1 MSPVTFSRHAA
12 IAVITIDNPPVNALG
27 AAVREGLVAAIAEAN
42 ADGTVEAIVIAA
54 AGKAFIAGADI
65 SEFGKPPVPPFLPDV
80 LDAIERSDKPVVAAI
95 QGVALGGGLEVAL
108 ACHARVGLPTAQLGM
123 PEIKLGLIPG
133 AGGTQ
138 RLPRLIGAA
147 KAFAMMLS
155 GDPVPAGRALEWGL
169 LDEVVS
175 SDLLATAIRVAEGLA
190 AEGRRPVTS
199 LAADRLTEADR
210 AAFETLAEDALRK
223 AGEAPN
229 VPALVEAVRNVFLL
243 PFAEALA
250 AERRLFLA
258 LVADPR
264 AQALRHVFFAEREV
278 ARVPGI
284 GPQVKPRPIA
294 GAAVIGAGT
303 MGGGIAMCFANAGIP
318 VTLIETAQAP
328 LDNGMNRIAAIYDIS
343 VQRGSLTPEARAAR
357 LALIKPAVGLAAAAG
372 ADIVIEAAFEE
383 MGVKQQIFGEL
394 DKVAKP
400 GAILASNTSYLD
412 IPTIAAA
419 TKRPQDVL
427 GMHFFSP
434 ANVMK
439 LLEVVRPQGVAEDA
453 VVTAVALGRKLGKVP
468 VVVGN
473 GFGFVGN
480 RMLEQRTRA
489 AERLLVAG
497 ALPYEVDQALV
508 DFGFKMGPFA
518 MADLAGNDI
527 GWRSR
532 KARGLKAAV
541 ADAICEAG
549 WFGQKT
555 GRGYYLYPQ
564 GARAGQRCRHAARLQ
579 PGGDPG
585 AAARPDG
592 QRGRPHPGR
601 GHRGA
606 AGRHRCR
613 LDQWLQLAGLARR
626 PDVLGRQRRARR
638 DRQAIAG
645 AGRRERRQGAGAG
658 TAAAAPRCRGQ
669 GLFQPGFRRLR
680 RPPARSGAT
689 FPERNVDAAA
699 PPPSAISAAD
709 MAGCGSPRALLS
721 KTLLRD

>member
-1 MSPVTFSRHAA
+1 MGLVSTTVLRDV
-12 IAVITIDNPPVNALG
+12 AVVTIDNPPVNALG
-27 AAVREGLVAAIAEAN
+27 AAVRQGLAAAVAQAN
-42 ADGTVEAIVIAA
+42 ADAGVTALVIAA
-54 AGKAFIAGADI
+54 EGKAFIAGADI
-65 SEFGKPPVPPFLPDV
+65 SEFGKPPVAPSLPDL
-80 LDAIERSDKPVVAAI
+80 LDAIAGSSKPVVAAI

-108 ACHARVGLPTAQLGM
+108 ACRARVALTAAKLGL

-147 KAFAMMLS
+147 KAFPMMLS
-155 GDPVPAGRALEWGL
+155 GEPVSAGQALEYGL

-175 SDLLATAIRVAEGLA
+175 ENVVAVASQLAETLA
-190 AEGRRPVTS
+190 ATGAGRT
-199 LAADRLTEADR
+199 AADRLTEADR
-210 AAFETLAEDALRK
+210 EAFEALAAEALKK
-223 AGEAPN
+223 AEGAPN
-229 VPALVEAVRNVFLL
+229 VPALVEAVRSVFSL
-243 PFAEALA
+243 PFAEGLA
-250 AERRLFLA
+250 VERRLFLE
-258 LVADPR
+258 LVADER
-264 AQALRHVFFAEREV
+264 SKALRHVFFAEREV
-278 ARVPGI
+278 AKLPGI
-284 GPQVKPRPIA
+284 GPEVKPREILS
-294 GAAVIGAGT
+294 AAVIGAGT

-343 VQRGSLTPEARAAR
+343 VQRGSLTPDAKARR
-357 LALIKPAVGLAAAAG
+357 MALIKPAVGLTAAAK

-383 MGVKQQIFGEL
+383 MGVKQSIFTGL

-419 TKRPQDVL
+419 TGRPQDVL

-439 LLEVVRPQGVAEDA
+439 LLEVVRTKEVADDV
-453 VVTAVALGRKLGKVP
+453 VVTAVALGRRLGKVP

-489 AERLLVAG
+489 TERLLVAG
-497 ALPYEVDQALV
+497 ALPHEIDAALTG
-508 DFGFKMGPFA
+508 FGFKMGPCA

-532 KARGLKAAV
+532 KARGLKASV

-564 GARAGQRCRHAARLQ
+564 GARAGQRDPEVEALIARISAEKGVTRRSFTSEEILARLL
-579 PGGDPG
+579 DPMVNEG
-585 AAARPDG
+585 ARILEAGIAARPGDIDIVWING
-592 QRGRPHPGR
+592 YNWPAWRGGPMFWADSVGLDVIAKRLSAL
-601 GHRGA
+601 A
-606 AGRHRCR
+606 AETGDKA
-613 LDQWLQLAGLARR
+613 LEPAPLLQFLAA
-626 PDVLGRQRRARR
+626 
-638 DRQAIAG
+638 
-645 AGRRERRQGAGAG
+645 ERK
-658 TAAAAPRCRGQ
+658 
-669 GLFQPGFRRLR
+669 GF
-680 RPPARSGAT
+680 
-689 FPERNVDAAA
+689 
-699 PPPSAISAAD
+699 
-709 MAGCGSPRALLS
+709 GSLTS
-721 KTLLRD
+721 KS

>member
-65 SEFGKPPVPPFLPDV
+65 SEFGRPPIPPFLPDV

-190 AEGRRPVTS
+190 AAGRRPVTS
-199 LAADRLTEADR
+199 LVADRLTEADR
-210 AAFETLAEDALRK
+210 AAFETLAKDALRK

-243 PFAEALA
+243 PFAEGLA

-419 TKRPQDVL
+419 TKRPRDVL

-453 VVTAVALGRKLGKVP
+453 VVTAVVLGRKLGKVP

-564 GARAGQRCRHAARLQ
+564 GARAGQRCPEVETLIRRISTEQGVTRRAFSQEEILARLL
-579 PGGDPG
+579 DPMVNEG
-585 AAARPDG
+585 ARILEEGIAARPGDIDVVWING
-592 QRGRPHPGR
+592 YNWPAWRGGPMFWADSVGLDVIVKRLQEQ
-601 GHRGA
+601 A
-606 AGRHRCR
+606 AETGDKA
-613 LDQWLQLAGLARR
+613 LE
-626 PDVLGRQRRARR
+626 P
-638 DRQAIAG
+638 
-645 AGRRERRQGAGAG
+645 
-658 TAAAAPRCRGQ
+658 AP
-669 GLFQPGFRRLR
+669 LLRRL
-680 RPPARSGAT
+680 
-689 FPERNVDAAA
+689 AAEGKGFSSLA
-699 PPPSAISAAD
+699 SR
-709 MAGCGSPRALLS
+709 G
-721 KTLLRD
+721 

>member
-1 MSPVTFSRHAA
+1 MTKVQLEVRGRVALA
-12 IAVITIDNPPVNALG
+12 TIDNPPVNALG
-27 AAVREGLVAAIAEAN
+27 AAVREGLAAAIERAN
-42 ADGTVEAIVIAA
+42 ADASVVAIVIAS

-65 SEFGKPPVPPFLPDV
+65 SEFGKPPAPPLLPDL
-80 LDAIERSDKPVVAAI
+80 LDAIEASAKPVVAAI

-108 ACHARVGLPTAQLGM
+108 ACHARIALPAAKLGLP
-123 PEIKLGLIPG
+123 EVKLGLIPG

-147 KAFAMMLS
+147 RAFPMMLS
-155 GDPVPAGRALEWGL
+155 GEPLSAGQALEYGL

-175 SDLLATAIRVAEGLA
+175 SDLVAGAVRLAEGLA

-199 LAADRLTEADR
+199 AATGELTEADR
-210 AAFETLAEDALRK
+210 EAFEALAKDALKK
-223 AGEAPN
+223 ADGMPN
-229 VPALVEAVRNVFLL
+229 VPALVEAVRAAFDL
-243 PFAEALA
+243 PFAEGAGV
-250 AERRLFLA
+250 ERRLFLS
-258 LVADPR
+258 LIADER
-264 AQALRHVFFAEREV
+264 SKALRHVFFAEREV

-284 GPQVKPRPIA
+284 GPDVKPREIA
-294 GAAVIGAGT
+294 RAAVIGAGT

-318 VTLIETAQAP
+318 VTLIETTQAA
-328 LDNGMNRIAAIYDIS
+328 LDNGINRIGAIYDIS
-343 VQRGSLTPEARAAR
+343 VSRGSLAPEAKAR
-357 LALIKPAVGLAAAAG
+357 RMALIRPAVGIAAAAG

-412 IPTIAAA
+412 VPTIAAA

-439 LLEVVRPQGVAEDA
+439 LLEIVRPKGVADDA
-453 VVTAVALGRKLGKVP
+453 VATAVALGRKLGKVP

-489 AERLLVAG
+489 AERLLIAG
-497 ALPYEVDQALV
+497 ALPHEVDAALV
-508 DFGFKMGPFA
+508 GFGFKMGPFA

-532 KARGLKAAV
+532 KARGLKAPV

-555 GRGYYLYPQ
+555 GRGYYIYPQ
-564 GARAGQRCRHAARLQ
+564 GARAGQRCPEVEALIARISAERGVTRRSFTQEEILARLL
-579 PGGDPG
+579 DPMVNEG
-585 AAARPDG
+585 ARILEEGIAARPGDIDVVWING
-592 QRGRPHPGR
+592 YNWPAWRGGPMFWADTVGLDVIAKRLEAQ
-601 GHRGA
+601 A
-606 AGRHRCR
+606 AETGDKALQPAPLLKR
-613 LDQWLQLAGLARR
+613 L
-626 PDVLGRQRRARR
+626 
-638 DRQAIAG
+638 
-645 AGRRERRQGAGAG
+645 
-658 TAAAAPRCRGQ
+658 
-669 GLFQPGFRRLR
+669 
-680 RPPARSGAT
+680 
-689 FPERNVDAAA
+689 
-699 PPPSAISAAD
+699 AAD
-709 MAGCGSPRALLS
+709 GKGFASLKG
-721 KTLLRD
+721 